1 MSEIIT
7 TAKTVEEAIEEG
19 CRALGVSR
27 DEVTYEIIEV
37 EQRRL
42 FRSTPAKVLV
52 RRREE
57 EFSIQDLLAGF
68 GDKPAEKKAEP
79 KPEKKQEKPA
89 EKKAEKPAEKAAEK
103 AAEKETEKPAEE
115 TAAEGEQ
122 KPKQHK
128 KKKKKKPAEK
138 KPVQVEAA
146 AEGEDAAEDLSAD
159 EPEVLEPIT
168 EAELPARA
176 VFAYAYLRDIA
187 KALGAEKVDYA
198 FARTERGVRFILS
211 GEDAP
216 SLIGRRGDTMD
227 SIQYLCTVASS
238 RVEGEYCR
246 ITLDIEGYRAR
257 REQSLQEL
265 AAKMAAKVK
274 KNRYSQTLEPMNPYE
289 RRIVHA
295 AIQKIEGVTSHSVGS
310 EPHRKVVISLEGG
323 SPDRKGRGGRR
334 GRGGKGGNDRRREG
348 GERRENRE
356 STVSTEAP
364 RVPKMPT
371 RDIPVRK
378 ELKSKEEFIGTLYG
392 KIEL

>member
-7 TAKTVEEAIEEG
+7 TGKTVEEAIDEG
-19 CRALGVSR
+19 CRALGVTR
-27 DEVTYEIIEV
+27 DEITYEIIEV

-57 EFSIQDLLAGF
+57 EFSLQDLLAGF
-68 GDKPAEKKAEP
+68 GDKPGEKKVEP
-79 KPEKKQEKPA
+79 KPEKKQDKPA
-89 EKKAEKPAEKAAEK
+89 EKKPEAVKTEEPAAEARNEADAEKP
-103 AAEKETEKPAEE
+103 
-115 TAAEGEQ
+115 
-122 KPKQHK
+122 K
-128 KKKKKKPAEK
+128 KKKKKKNKSEK
-138 KPVQVEAA
+138 KPVQPVAEA
-146 AEGEDAAEDLSAD
+146 AEGDEIAEDEA
-159 EPEVLEPIT
+159 EAPEVLEPIT

-187 KALGAEKVDYA
+187 AALGAEKVDYA

-216 SLIGRRGDTMD
+216 ALIGRRGDTMD
-227 SIQYLCTVASS
+227 AIQYLCTVASS
-238 RVEGEYCR
+238 RVDGEYCR

-257 REQSLQEL
+257 REKSLQEL

-323 SPDRKGRGGRR
+323 SPDRKGRSRR
-334 GRGGKGGNDRRREG
+334 GRGGKGGSDRRREG
-348 GERRENRE
+348 GERRSSERRE
-356 STVSTEAP
+356 QEAP
-364 RVPKMPT
+364 RVPKMST

>member
-57 EFSIQDLLAGF
+57 DFSVQDLLAGF
-68 GDKPAEKKAEP
+68 GDKPAEKKSEFKA
-79 KPEKKQEKPA
+79 EKKQERPA
-89 EKKAEKPAEKAAEK
+89 EKKAEKPAEKTAEK
-103 AAEKETEKPAEE
+103 AVEKTAEDAP
-115 TAAEGEQ
+115 AEGEQ

-138 KPVQVEAA
+138 KPVQAEAA

-168 EAELPARA
+168 EDELPARA

-187 KALGAEKVDYA
+187 KALGAEKVEYA

-334 GRGGKGGNDRRREG
+334 GRGGKGGDRRREG
-348 GERRENRE
+348 GERREN
-356 STVSTEAP
+356 SVSTEAP
-364 RVPKMPT
+364 RVPKMST